1 MWKNLKTIL
10 PSKSLNNNSYDFS
23 PDEFNEYFSTIGNKL
38 ESNFDSDVIMPTL
51 NINCPDSFNFSNI
64 SISFITNELFCLKN
78 KTSIDVLGLNGT
90 VLSMA
95 SHIIA
100 PSLAVL
106 FNKSL
111 TLGYVPDDW
120 KLARVTPLYKGN
132 GSRNV
137 LGNYRP
143 ISVISHV
150 PKILEKYVN
159 CMLNTYLCE
168 HSLLYNDQFA
178 YVKSQSTVNA
188 LHTLVDTTLYN
199 INNSL
204 LTGIV
209 QHHLKKGFDTI
220 NHKILL
226 YKLQKYGISSNCLNW
241 FKSYL
246 NNRKQIVKC
255 NDKLSQPCLL
265 SIGVPQGTILG
276 PTLFI
281 LYFNDFSNYI
291 DPTLCIRY
299 AYDTSLVAWGANINE
314 VQSKL
319 QLGTDKALEWLHKNR
334 LLVNNDKSTC
344 IILGTRQRISNLIL
358 NIHISGTSLTLCNET
373 KLLGIILDSCLSW
386 DKHIDYICKKVSP
399 KIGILYR
406 LSQFLSINVLKIV
419 YNTIIQPDFDY
430 CISVWGNC
438 SLIYLNKLQVL
449 QNRAARIILKEFDWN
464 VRTNVL
470 LTRLGWMSMKTRRD
484 YFAGIILFK
493 TLHGHGLN
501 YLSNQIIYTNEQ
513 HNYNTRA
520 ASNNVLVLPKPNCE
534 LYKTSMQYYGLELW
548 NSLPNSV
555 KSSQSVYEFKR
566 LYKQYLMDNNNN
578 NASHL

>member
-1 MWKNLKTIL
+1 MISYLSPASYLLVFLREQSLDLHCLYCIL
-10 PSKSLNNNSYDFS
+10 
-23 PDEFNEYFSTIGNKL
+23 
-38 ESNFDSDVIMPTL
+38 M
-51 NINCPDSFNFSNI
+51 
-64 SISFITNELFCLKN
+64 
-78 KTSIDVLGLNGT
+78 
-90 VLSMA
+90 
-95 SHIIA
+95 
-100 PSLAVL
+100 
-106 FNKSL
+106 
-111 TLGYVPDDW
+111 
-120 KLARVTPLYKGN
+120 
-132 GSRNV
+132 
-137 LGNYRP
+137 
-143 ISVISHV
+143 ISVI
-150 PKILEKYVN
+150 ILILHYVFD
-159 CMLNTYLCE
+159 MPTRRL
-168 HSLLYNDQFA
+168 SLP
-178 YVKSQSTVNA
+178 
-188 LHTLVDTTLYN
+188 
-199 INNSL
+199 
-204 LTGIV
+204 G
-209 QHHLKKGFDTI
+209 
-220 NHKILL
+220 
-226 YKLQKYGISSNCLNW
+226 
-241 FKSYL
+241 
-246 NNRKQIVKC
+246 
-255 NDKLSQPCLL
+255 
-265 SIGVPQGTILG
+265 
-276 PTLFI
+276 
-281 LYFNDFSNYI
+281 
-291 DPTLCIRY
+291 
-299 AYDTSLVAWGANINE
+299 GANINE

-344 IILGTRQRISNLIL
+344 I
-358 NIHISGTSLTLCNET
+358 
-373 KLLGIILDSCLSW
+373 
-386 DKHIDYICKKVSP
+386 ICKKVSP

-534 LYKTSMQYYGLELW
+534 LYKISMQYYGLELW